1 MSGSKGNMIVNTT
14 SFPRILIISNEC
26 LSETGSNGRTI
37 FNLVSSF
44 PKDNI
49 AQFYVSKEKIDPKI
63 CNNFFNVTDEEALAS
78 FLFKKKKRAQD
89 GKNGVDKPRKVNRNA
104 LTSLIRD
111 IVWNSYRWGFNK
123 LIEWAKSFK
132 PDVILFQAG
141 DSAFLCKLTLK
152 VSKQLNLPIV
162 IYNSENYFFKNFDY
176 FRSNGIRH
184 LFYPVYHSRFKKA
197 FSKLIKQATSSI
209 YISEYL
215 KEEYDKKF
223 GLSSYV
229 IYTATSI
236 EPKREKKRIFNNPPI
251 ISYFG
256 NIGVGRYKKL
266 IEFANTLQKI
276 DHNLILNLY
285 TKFPNDIIEKEISST
300 PGVVY
305 KGFVPY
311 ELVKIKMNES
321 DILVHVE
328 SDDDFYLVDLNQ
340 AFSTKIADSLATG
353 NSFVFFGPSSLAC
366 SKYLIDNKAAYVS
379 TSSAELEELLRKITI
394 DPTNDCFDAA
404 VELVAKNHSL
414 VNNQKRFLDIINEAL
429 NK

>member
-256 NIGVGRYKKL
+256 NINLGRNYLLNDIGTALGQINKEYNLNVYSNDTDKNIYTIL
-266 IEFANTLQKI
+266 ERNNNIKYNGRIPYSKVLQKI
-276 DHNLILNLY
+276 
-285 TKFPNDIIEKEISST
+285 
-300 PGVVY
+300 
-305 KGFVPY
+305 
-311 ELVKIKMNES
+311 NERGS
-321 DILVHVE
+321 
-328 SDDDFYLVDLNQ
+328 
-340 AFSTKIADSLATG
+340 
-353 NSFVFFGPSSLAC
+353 
-366 SKYLIDNKAAYVS
+366 
-379 TSSAELEELLRKITI
+379 
-394 DPTNDCFDAA
+394 
-404 VELVAKNHSL
+404 
-414 VNNQKRFLDIINEAL
+414 
-429 NK
+429 